1 MYMCEYEN
9 FAILRNSYTFQWDRN
24 KLYKISRK
32 LLLSR
37 KNSIR
42 LRSFLA
48 SRATD
53 TWRSRIFSIR
63 QFIEKIH
70 EGEQWYPVKFNE
82 RLAHYIRIL
91 ARLTPSPPR
100 LLLSSSSSYVS
111 SLLSPCALPLL
122 NVVLVYLYQFY
133 TARARIPSCD
143 PYLDEDTKKLLLW
156 YIFVRYTLFL
166 TIRMN
171 ANVGF
176 NFSSETAVSVEESY
190 KYIIFLGI
198 IEKVTCFCP

>member
-9 FAILRNSYTFQWDRN
+9 FVILRNSYTFQWDRN
-24 KLYKISRK
+24 ELYKISRK
-32 LLLSR
+32 LLLNR

-42 LRSFLA
+42 LRSFLV

-63 QFIEKIH
+63 QFIEIIH

-82 RLAHYIRIL
+82 RPAHYIRIL
-91 ARLTPSPPR
+91 ARLTPSPPSSPSF
-100 LLLSSSSSYVS
+100 LLFFLCFFFTF
-111 SLLSPCALPLL
+111 SLRFTLAERHSCLPLSIL
-122 NVVLVYLYQFY
+122 HLTCPN
-133 TARARIPSCD
+133 P
-143 PYLDEDTKKLLLW
+143 LLRSPFRWGYEKVSTLI
-156 YIFVRYTLFL
+156 YFCTLHLFL

-171 ANVGF
+171 ANVDF
-176 NFSSETAVSVEESY
+176 NFSSETGISIEESY